1 MRTAK
6 IGPDLSRL
14 GRLLFIVYYTCLF
27 LNSIYFF
34 HRFYYK
40 LAFPEF
46 NYLFQFY
53 CIVVFEGELTS
64 FPLKNKE

>member
-6 IGPDLSRL
+6 IGPDLRL
-14 GRLLFIVYYTCLF
+14 GRLLFIVYYTRLF
-27 LNSIYFF
+27 LNPIYFS

-46 NYLFQFY
+46 NYLFQIY